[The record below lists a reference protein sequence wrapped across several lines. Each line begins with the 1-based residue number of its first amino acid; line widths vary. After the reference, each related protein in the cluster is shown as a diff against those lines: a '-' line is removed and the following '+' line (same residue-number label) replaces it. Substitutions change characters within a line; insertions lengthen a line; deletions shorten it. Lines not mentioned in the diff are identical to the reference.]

1 MNSAPFAI
9 HKRKDAAGN
18 FLFFRPDLNHSPG
31 EGRDPRVQLDRDPLA
46 QQFPTDRQTGWFLF
60 GVSFLLYLATM
71 SWQVFPGPPT
81 WALLAYLD
89 PTATPTSR
97 DAVWGWLMKGFAA
110 LSAEKIAVWSGLLS
124 ALCGAWSVALLA
136 RLMMRAGYLIRNEP
150 GRESFFRE
158 AQARRISGLVAGAF
172 LAFSL
177 PVWVASTRS
186 LPDTFNLLLLLV
198 FAWFISQYRHR
209 GKRRHLFLA
218 GGLFGAG
225 AAEYPTFLIF
235 LPLAAFILLREI
247 FRWQALRAWRTHAA
261 LLGGLALGLTLYPLI
276 AYVLFKQSALAG
288 TYVAPLEAL
297 RQTLAAQFQMAT
309 QLRFASGFLVIVAV
323 PLVPWLTLFPL
334 SSRSPWF
341 YEWGQISVRGLFAV
355 GMLAVLGDAPFAPW
369 RLMGFGYLMTTPYVI
384 LAICMGYVAGEFWIL
399 GEPQIM
405 LDTDLFKRTV
415 RRASGLFA
423 LLVPVAI
430 LGIGAYHWRTV
441 DGRYVRIA
449 DQAVA
454 EVLGRLEGRNV
465 LFTTGLFDE
474 SLSLAVVLQDSPV
487 RVISAPR
494 TGSGPYL
501 QRLAKR
507 FSGEPWQAP
516 LAQGDFG
523 KFLDHLLMSDDGPG
537 LIGIIDLP
545 DVFREFGYLVPD
557 GFLYRME
564 IEPGR
569 IDLPAL
575 IAAQQPFWAW
585 LERMAAQPVPEKNL
599 LRMYQDRMRLM
610 ASKVA
615 NNLAV
620 LQLERGDERG
630 GLETLRTARR
640 IYPENWSVLMNLL
653 EAGRA
658 QEAPEVA
665 EWEAEWAAHEDEL
678 GGDRW
683 ALAIRFGYVW
693 KARAWVQRGHVW
705 ALSGVPAIDE
715 ALRRKPAISDEED
728 AANDNR
734 AQILDQAYLLWGQP
748 LRDDTFFRGQLVNDG
763 RNVAALLAMGRLALR
778 RNDPEAAE
786 AFLAEALAMGLDESK
801 TLFDRAMLT
810 YVRGDNEAAL
820 RQLADLSRQTPGDL
834 RVWMALVLMADESDP
849 LSIEALKRLRGY
861 SGAPLGVHLA
871 LGYVY
876 MGRQQWAAAQ
886 SELDLAVQQDPR
898 NAQAWEMMVLLAQ
911 TRGNRPLLEAGLR
924 ALLDRNADHFLQYQN
939 AGVEAYRKGNLAAA
953 EAAFR
958 QGLMRQREATL
969 LNNLA
974 HVISEQDGDLSEALK
989 LIDEALLR
997 EPGRAQMLSTRGA
1010 IYVKLGRFEDARR
1023 DLQDSL
1029 RKQGRTPNL
1038 LLLLAQTYE
1047 GLGDR
1052 TRALTLVR
1060 TLAAQPGQIDAKQ
1073 ERLMQELLARL
1084 AETPAGR
1091 SAPAAAAAAPDA
1103 RLEAALARL
1112 ETALR
1117 MKPGDAE
1124 LLGLQG
1130 EILFRLGRHADAR
1143 TALAESIRRQGRNEK
1158 RLILLAEA
1166 SEKLGD
1172 RARALAVAKALAAQP
1187 DRLAAGQK
1195 KRVKDLLLRLR

>member
-9 HKRKDAAGN
+9 RKRNAAAGD
-18 FLFFRPDLNHSPG
+18 FQFFRPDLKHSPG
-31 EGRDPRVQLDRDPLA
+31 EGRDPRVQLDKDPLA

-60 GVSFLLYLATM
+60 LASFLLYLATM

-81 WALLAYLD
+81 WALLAHLD
-89 PTATPTSR
+89 PTAAPTSR
-97 DAVWGWLMKGFAA
+97 DAVWGWLMKGFAG
-110 LSAEKIAVWSGLLS
+110 LSAEKIAVWSGLFS
-124 ALCGAWSVALLA
+124 ALCAAGSVALLA

-158 AQARRISGLVAGAF
+158 AQARRISGLVAGAY

-177 PVWVASTRS
+177 PVWVAATRS
-186 LPDTFNLLLLLV
+186 MPDPFHLLLLLV

-209 GKRRHLFLA
+209 GQRRHLFFA
-218 GGLFGAG
+218 GWLFGAG

-235 LPLAAFILLREI
+235 FPLAAFILLREI
-247 FRWQALRAWRTHAA
+247 FRWQALRAWRTYVA
-261 LLGGLALGLTLYPLI
+261 LLGGLALGLSLYPLI
-276 AYVLFKQSALAG
+276 AFVLFKQQALAG
-288 TYVAPLEAL
+288 TYIPPWEAL
-297 RQTLAAQFQMAT
+297 RQTLSDQFQLAT
-309 QLRFASGFLVIVAV
+309 QLRFAPGFLVIVAV
-323 PLVPWLTLFPL
+323 PVVPWLTLFPL

-341 YEWGQISVRGLFAV
+341 YEWGQISVRGLFAA
-355 GMLAVLGDAPFAPW
+355 GMLGVLFDLPFAPW

-399 GEPQIM
+399 GEPQVM

-415 RRASGLFA
+415 RRFSGLLA
-423 LLVPVAI
+423 LLLPVAI
-430 LGIGAYHWRTV
+430 LGIGASHWRTV
-441 DGRYVRIA
+441 DGRYGRIA

-454 EVLGRLEGRNV
+454 EVLGRLEGRNI
-465 LFTTGLFDE
+465 LFTTGLLDE
-474 SLSLAVVLQDSPV
+474 SLALAVVLRDSPV

-507 FSGEPWQAP
+507 FSGEPWQRP

-569 IDLPAL
+569 IDLSAL

-585 LERMAAQPVPEKNL
+585 LEQMAAQPVPEKNL
-599 LRMYQDRMRLM
+599 LRLYQDRMRLM

-620 LQLERGDERG
+620 LQLERGDEAG
-630 GLETLRTARR
+630 GAETLRTARR
-640 IYPENWSVLMNLL
+640 IYRENWSVLMNLL
-653 EAGRA
+653 ELGRTQA
-658 QEAPEVA
+658 VPDLP
-665 EWEAEWAAHEDEL
+665 EWEAEWTDRVDEL

-683 ALAIRFGYVW
+683 ALAVRFGYVW
-693 KARAWVQRGHVW
+693 RARNWVQRGHVW
-705 ALSGVPAIDE
+705 ALSGVPAVDE

-734 AQILDQAYLLWGQP
+734 IQILDQAYLLWGQP
-748 LRDDTFFRGQLVNDG
+748 MRDDTYYRGQLVKDG
-763 RNVAALLAMGRLALR
+763 RDVDALMAMGRLAMR

-786 AFLAEALAMGLDESK
+786 AFYAEALAMGLTEK
-801 TLFDRAMLT
+801 KMLFDRAMLT
-810 YVRGDNEAAL
+810 YVRGENEAAL

-834 RVWMALVLMADESDP
+834 RVWMALVLLADENDP
-849 LSIEALKRLRGY
+849 LSIEALKRLKGY

-911 TRGNRPLLEAGLR
+911 TRGNKPLLEAGLR
-924 ALLDRNADHFLQYQN
+924 ALMERNPDHFLQYQN
-939 AGVEAYRKGNLAAA
+939 AGVEAYRRGNLEEA
-953 EAAFR
+953 ESSFR
-958 QGLMRQREATL
+958 NGLLRQRDATL

-974 HVISEQDGDLSEALK
+974 HVLMERDGDLPEALK
-989 LIDEALLR
+989 LVDEALLR
-997 EPGRAQMLSTRGA
+997 QPGQAQMLSTRGA
-1010 IYVKLGRFEDARR
+1010 ISVKLGRFEEARK

-1060 TLAAQPGQIDAKQ
+1060 ALAAQPGQMDAQQ
-1073 ERLMQELLARL
+1073 ERLMRELLARL
-1084 AETPAGR
+1084 ENEPTAR
-1091 SAPAAAAAAPDA
+1091 PAADAPPDA
-1103 RLEAALARL
+1103 ELARV
-1112 ETALR
+1112 EMALR
-1117 MKPGDAE
+1117 AKPGDAE
-1124 LLGLQG
+1124 LLGRQG
-1130 EILFRLGRHADAR
+1130 EILFRMGRHAEAR
-1143 TALAESIRRQGRNEK
+1143 SALAESIRQQGRNEK
-1158 RLILLAEA
+1158 RLLLLAES
-1166 SEKLGD
+1166 SEKIGD
-1172 RARALAVAKALAAQP
+1172 RARALAIAKALAAQP
-1187 DRLAAGQK
+1187 ERLDAGQK
-1195 KRVKDLLLRLR
+1195 NRVKDLLLRVR